1 MLGREMVPGTGDRK
15 IDKLPMGDGVSLANR
30 SAMWYNT
37 KYMYLGTSGSIVFC
51 FAADLLETAR
61 YDGFEASIENRGYDI
76 ETRME

>member
-1 MLGREMVPGTGDRK
+1 
-15 IDKLPMGDGVSLANR
+15 
-30 SAMWYNT
+30 MWYNT

-61 YDGFEASIENRGYDI
+61 YDGFEASIENRGCDI